1 MRITIKLMLILALMS
16 TPAVAAN
23 LNVPGQFATIQ
34 EAVDASS
41 PGDRILVGAGEYVG
55 PTIDTRV
62 QIIGE
67 GDATVI
73 VHGPNN
79 PIGTFLYFQNG
90 FQIVAGG
97 DGTILRDMRV
107 DLDPGR
113 VDPGTRTLHQVGI
126 FAVGAN
132 SVSVR
137 GLTFVGVNGGVDFRG
152 GNKWSVTNNTIEG
165 MVPHKF
171 RRAIGIRASETSGSF
186 IGFNTI
192 THDGSGDDN
201 TDLEFRGIE
210 LICSNC
216 VDPVENNKIIQ
227 NDIDINAPGALELS
241 AIRLFDG
248 SADSGGPVKVIN
260 NKIIKNFAN
269 PIVFVPPY
277 VVGYNLLK

>member
-1 MRITIKLMLILALMS
+1 
-16 TPAVAAN
+16 
-23 LNVPGQFATIQ
+23 
-34 EAVDASS
+34 
-41 PGDRILVGAGEYVG
+41 VGAGEYVG

-79 PIGTFLYFQNG
+79 AFGSFLYFQNG

-97 DGTILRDMRV
+97 DGSILRDMRV

-126 FAVGAN
+126 FAVGA
-132 SVSVR
+132 SRVSVR
-137 GLTFVGVNGGVDFRG
+137 GLTFVGVNSGVDFRE

-165 MVPHKF
+165 LVPHEF
-171 RRAIGIRASETSGSF
+171 RRAIGISASGTSGSF

-210 LICSNC
+210 LICFFC
-216 VDPVENNKIIQ
+216 VDPVENNKIIK
-227 NDIDINAPGALELS
+227 NEIDINAPGALELS

-248 SADSGGPVKVIN
+248 SADSGGPVEVIN
-260 NKIIKNFAN
+260 NKIIKNVAN